1 MLEGASSL
9 MHCWQPPMADVP
21 ANLGVRPVPTT
32 PEGRC
37 APPPQ
42 NESLPK
48 PGTRR
53 HPAPGTLL
61 KKFLGFCPTKKVCIS
76 PSCSSCHPVRLKN
89 QDSKTTRTEKYKLL
103 NLVEMKVCFSGQTLT
118 QHPNLQKNKS
128 CLKGLG
134 FRVRVS
140 PEKQTLDSWEMK
152 VCFSGPPHPE

>member
-1 MLEGASSL
+1 
-9 MHCWQPPMADVP
+9 MADVS

-61 KKFLGFCPTKKVCIS
+61 KKVPRFRQKKSLLFSVLLVL
-76 PSCSSCHPVRLKN
+76 SSWSFGEPGQ
-89 QDSKTTRTEKYKLL
+89 QDDQDGENKLL
-103 NLVEMKVCFSGQTLT
+103 DLVEMKVCFSGLTLT
-118 QHPNLQKNKS
+118 QNPNPQKK
-128 CLKGLG
+128 L
-134 FRVRVS
+134 FERVRVS
-140 PEKQTLDSWEMK
+140 
-152 VCFSGPPHPE
+152 G

>member
-1 MLEGASSL
+1 
-9 MHCWQPPMADVP
+9 MADVP

-61 KKFLGFCPTKKVCIS
+61 KKVPRFRQKKSLLFSVLLVLSSWSFKEPGQQDDQDGENKLLDLGEMQVCIS
-76 PSCSSCHPVRLKN
+76 GL
-89 QDSKTTRTEKYKLL
+89 
-103 NLVEMKVCFSGQTLT
+103 TLT
-118 QHPNLQKNKS
+118 RNPNPQKNTNF
-128 CLKGLG
+128 LKGLG

-140 PEKQTLDSWEMK
+140 SEKQTLDLGEMR
-152 VCFSGPPHPE
+152 VCFSGPPHRTTHPLEDDSL